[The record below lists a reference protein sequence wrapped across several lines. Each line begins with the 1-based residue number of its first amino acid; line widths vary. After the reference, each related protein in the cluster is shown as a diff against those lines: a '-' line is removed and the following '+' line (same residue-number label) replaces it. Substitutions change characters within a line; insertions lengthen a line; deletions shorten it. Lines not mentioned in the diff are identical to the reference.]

1 MRPYVLCFAHDDVR
15 RFAGGVAKY
24 IREEAFLAARRG
36 TGTATV
42 FPLSVVRPPRLK
54 EWALHGWG
62 VRRDGCWEGMFRRR
76 GLEALLGRWERE
88 GQALAEIQLH
98 HVGRYDTGE
107 LGRFL
112 AAVPA
117 GVRLFL
123 HDYHTVCPSTHL
135 LRNGTAFCG
144 KGVPCEAK
152 CRGCRHW
159 DPRWLPRMK
168 ALLGG
173 IGDRLRVT
181 APSESVAE
189 GWLETWPE
197 FRRRVEVVPH
207 WIPARTVRGPEHP
220 PGRPLRLAFAGAQLP
235 HKGWE
240 VWCRT
245 VEALRKAGSGYE
257 FLYFGL
263 GRELPEGIRAV
274 GTGDGGM
281 ADALRRERVDF
292 LCLWSVCPETYSY
305 LYFEAVQAGAWVLA
319 PEGSGNI
326 ADAIR
331 KSGWGTAFPDEGSLL
346 AFLRD
351 ETRARATLEHALTV
365 ERPAEMA
372 VNPRVLD
379 ELPAAVPLGR
389 PGEHPRR
396 AWAHEAVLKL
406 KEWTGHV

>member
-24 IREEAFLAARRG
+24 IREESLLAEGRG
-36 TGTATV
+36 MGVVAV

-62 VRRDGCWEGMFRRR
+62 VRRDGRWEGMFRRR

-88 GQALAEIQLH
+88 GWTPAEIQLH

-107 LGRFL
+107 LARFL
-112 AAVPA
+112 AAVPV

-123 HDYHTVCPSTHL
+123 HDYHTVCQSAHL
-135 LRNGTAFCG
+135 LRDGSAFCG
-144 KGVPCEAK
+144 KGAPCEAK
-152 CRGCRHW
+152 CRGCRYW
-159 DPRWLPRMK
+159 NPGWLPRMK

-173 IGDRLRVT
+173 IGKRLRVT
-181 APSESVAE
+181 APSVSVAE
-189 GWLETWPE
+189 GWLEAWPE
-197 FRRRVEVVPH
+197 FRGRVEVVPH
-207 WIPARTVRGPEHP
+207 WTPVRTVRGPGHP
-220 PGRPLRLAFAGAQLP
+220 PGTPLRLAFAGAQLP
-235 HKGWE
+235 HKGWD

-245 VEALRKAGSGYE
+245 VAALRKAGCAHE

-263 GRELPEGIRAV
+263 DRELPDGVRAV
-274 GTGDGGM
+274 ETGDGGM
-281 ADALRRERVDF
+281 TEAMRRECVDF

-305 LYFEAVQAGAWVLA
+305 VYFEAVQAGAWVLA
-319 PEGSGNI
+319 PEDSGNI

-331 KSGWGTAFPDEGSLL
+331 KSGWGMVFPDEGALL

-351 ETRARATLEHALTV
+351 ETRMAATLEQARTV

-372 VNPRVLD
+372 VNPHVLD
-379 ELPAAVPLGR
+379 ELPPARPLGAR
-389 PGEHPRR
+389 AGHPRR
-396 AWAHEAVLKL
+396 AWGHEAVLRL